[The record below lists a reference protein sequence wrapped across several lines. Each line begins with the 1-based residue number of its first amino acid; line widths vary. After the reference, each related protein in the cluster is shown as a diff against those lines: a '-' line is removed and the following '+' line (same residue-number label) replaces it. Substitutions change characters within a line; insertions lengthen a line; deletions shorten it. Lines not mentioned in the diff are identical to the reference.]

1 MAVNENASQVADTAS
16 RRGIGL
22 QTSPLVGSDEK
33 KAAGPDRADSLHS
46 STQKE
51 IDVATISDPLSAQ
64 RALLAM
70 YAEDMYN
77 PAEADALNPPLDP
90 RASDSWRI
98 VGYLTAANALFS
110 AQTIQLGERVYF
122 GFLANSIATPS
133 QYVAVVRGTES
144 AIEWLENLEG
154 LLVPHPLAGQ
164 VEQGFFSI
172 YQSLRYSA
180 AGAGT
185 LARAQAE
192 GDTAGAVGIAA
203 ALPPNASLTV
213 IGHSLGSALGTYLL
227 CDLAQIAPRQF
238 SLDAC
243 LIASPHAGDRTFVER
258 VDHDAPL
265 YKVYNYIF
273 DIVPHVPP
281 SLPLGFGFQPLPK
294 ATWITSNDAQARI
307 NNDLLCNHHAFCY
320 AAMLDYA
327 SVAGVVNPYSKCILR
342 KAG

>member
-1 MAVNENASQVADTAS
+1 M
-16 RRGIGL
+16 
-22 QTSPLVGSDEK
+22 
-33 KAAGPDRADSLHS
+33 
-46 STQKE
+46 
-51 IDVATISDPLSAQ
+51 ATISDPLSAQ

-77 PAEADALNPPLDP
+77 PAQADALNPALDS
-90 RASDSWRI
+90 RASGSWRI

-122 GFLANSIATPS
+122 GFLANSIDTPS

-180 AGAGT
+180 AGAGM